1 MQCHPDDHV
10 SFRVLLGRLS
20 VFEKRVFSS
29 LAHLLCVCAV
39 MCGSWSLHGLCTQPA
54 RRSVHGISQARILG
68 WPTMSFSR
76 GYSPPRDRNCASW
89 FSACLF
95 GYFSFGFLNM
105 RNIYLILK
113 WKRYVQSSLTFI
125 LPTPERQ
132 PCAVIPFITPLTLL
146 RSHLRVW
153 RPRS

>member
-1 MQCHPDDHV
+1 MCVWGVCFDPKKDTFC
-10 SFRVLLGRLS
+10 SVLTLCNPMDCSLS
-20 VFEKRVFSS
+20 
-29 LAHLLCVCAV
+29 
-39 MCGSWSLHGLCTQPA
+39 GS
-54 RRSVHGISQARILG
+54 SVHGISQARILG